1 MPICQRNKKVKNQE
15 GENKHNSKTEMVSR
29 VHEGVLQIINR
40 IQTNLKGLQ
49 PQPDTSKMTKVVR
62 PP

>member
-1 MPICQRNKKVKNQE
+1 MKNRE
-15 GENKHNSKTEMVSR
+15 VENKHNSKTEMVSR

-40 IQTNLKGLQ
+40 IQSNLKGLQ
-49 PQPDTSKMTKVVR
+49 PQSDTSKMTKVVQ

>member
-1 MPICQRNKKVKNQE
+1 MKNRE
-15 GENKHNSKTEMVSR
+15 VENKHNSKTEMVSR

-40 IQTNLKGLQ
+40 IQSNLKGLQ
-49 PQPDTSKMTKVVR
+49 PQPDTSKMTKVVQ